1 MFRATW
7 KSLLSRKLRLLL
19 SGMAVVLGVMAV
31 SSALILTDSL
41 SASFDDMF
49 RTVNKNVD
57 VQVSGAS
64 TSPGSEEDR
73 RAEPLAASAVDKVR
87 GVAGVREAVGVVS
100 SDGARVVGKNG
111 KVIVTQGPPRLG
123 VGWRDGDGVTD
134 LREGTGPTAADQV
147 AINVTLAKAGPFK
160 VGDRIDVLT
169 LAAKKSFTV
178 SGVFGMTGNRD
189 SLGGETIVAFT
200 EPVAQQLML
209 GKPGVYS
216 SITVRAADGV
226 SADAVKANLVAVFG
240 ATAVVRTSAEVA
252 KAQAADVQEFL
263 TIFQNFLLGFAAVTL
278 FVGIFL
284 ILNTFSI
291 LVAQRTREL
300 ALLRSLGAGRGQ
312 VIRSVLVEALVV
324 GIVASTLGLFAGYG
338 VAVLLKQL
346 LFSSLKDAT
355 LGFTTSA
362 VVASYLVGVL
372 VTLVAAVVPA
382 LRASRV
388 APIAALRDA
397 ATADK
402 SLVKVTV
409 TGAVLGALGVGG
421 VGWALFGSLKGSS
434 IWLVLLGGVLL
445 SFIGVALLTP
455 SIARPTVG
463 VIGRLFSWSLPGKLG
478 RRNSARNPR
487 RTANTAAALMIGLA
501 LITGVS
507 VLAASINSSMSKVF
521 TQDLRAD
528 LVIDRDSGDAT
539 YDPSVIDKTRQ
550 MAGVAGAVGLYGD
563 ATTDVTGKAVY
574 LSGTDVAAAKDIFNL
589 KVKSGELRDLRHN
602 EVVLGEEFATKRGL
616 GTGSSLKLKTSRGGE
631 QTFVVVGVYA
641 KQQLLNEPLVS
652 VADAQEYFH
661 TPAPM
666 IGAVKLKPGA
676 DAAGVKRQIE
686 ALLVDSPEISVA
698 SQADFIKQ
706 QTGQVDTLLN
716 MLYALL
722 ALAVIIAILGI
733 VNTLALS
740 VLERTRELGML
751 RAVGMSRWSA
761 MRMITVESVV
771 ISVFG
776 ALLGLA
782 VGTGLG
788 VAVVRALK
796 DQGFDVLTVPWTR
809 MLVFLGLAVVVG
821 LFAAILPAIRAA
833 RVNVL
838 QAISYE

>member
-1 MFRATW
+1 MFKATW

-49 RTVNKNVD
+49 RTVNANVD
-57 VQVSGAS
+57 VQVSGVSAGGEN
-64 TSPGSEEDR
+64 GSR
-73 RAEPLAASAVDKVR
+73 PEPLPASAVERVR
-87 GVAGVREAVGVVS
+87 AVSGVASAVGDVS
-100 SDGARVVGKNG
+100 ADGARVVGRNG

-123 VGWRDGDGVTD
+123 MAWRDGGGIAQMRT
-134 LREGTGPTAADQV
+134 GTGPKADDQV
-147 AINVTLAKAGPFK
+147 AINALLAKQGPFA
-160 VGDRIDVLT
+160 VGDRIEVLT
-169 LAAKKSFTV
+169 LAAKRSFTV

-189 SLGGETIVAFT
+189 SLGGETVVAFT
-200 EPVAQQLML
+200 EPVAQRLML
-209 GKPGVYS
+209 GKEGVYS
-216 SITVRAADGV
+216 SIDVRAAAGV
-226 SADAVKANLVAVFG
+226 TPAVVKANVAAALG
-240 ATAVVRTSAEVA
+240 SSGVVRTSAEVA
-252 KAQAADVQEFL
+252 KAQAKDVQQFL

-324 GIVASTLGLFAGYG
+324 GVVASTLGLFAGYG
-338 VAVLLKQL
+338 VALLLKQM
-346 LFSSLKDAT
+346 LFSSLADAT
-355 LGFTTSA
+355 LGFTGSA
-362 VVASYLVGVL
+362 VAASYLVGVL

-402 SLVKVTV
+402 SLVKVTLV
-409 TGAVLGALGVGG
+409 GGILGAVGAGG
-421 VGWALFGSLKGSS
+421 VGWALFGSLKGNA
-434 IWLVLLGGVLL
+434 IWGVLL
-445 SFIGVALLTP
+445 TGVLLTFIGVALLTP
-455 SIARPTVG
+455 SVARPTVG

-507 VLAASINSSMSKVF
+507 VLAASIQASMSKVF
-521 TQDLRAD
+521 TRDLRAD
-528 LVIDRDSGDAT
+528 LVIDRDSGDAS
-539 YDPSVIDKTRQ
+539 YDASVIDKTRR
-550 MAGVAGAVGLYGD
+550 MPGVAAAVGLYGD
-563 ATTDVTGKAVY
+563 VTTDVTGKTVY
-574 LSGTDVAAAKDIFNL
+574 VTGTDLAVAKDLFNL
-589 KVKSGELRDLRHN
+589 KVESGELRDLRHN
-602 EVVLGEEFATKRGL
+602 EVVVGEEFAAKRGL
-616 GTGSSLKLKTSRGGE
+616 GTGSSLRLRTSRAGE

-641 KQQLLNEPLVS
+641 KQELLSEPLMS
-652 VADAQEYFH
+652 VADAEEYFQVPS
-661 TPAPM
+661 PAL
-666 IGAVKLKPGA
+666 GAVRLAPGA
-676 DAAGVKRQIE
+676 DAVGIRKQIE
-686 ALLVDSPEISVA
+686 ALLVDSPEVNVA

-722 ALAVIIAILGI
+722 ALAVLIAILGI

-796 DQGFDVLTVPWTR
+796 GQGFDVLSVPWTR
-809 MLVFLGLAVVVG
+809 MLLFLGLSVVVG